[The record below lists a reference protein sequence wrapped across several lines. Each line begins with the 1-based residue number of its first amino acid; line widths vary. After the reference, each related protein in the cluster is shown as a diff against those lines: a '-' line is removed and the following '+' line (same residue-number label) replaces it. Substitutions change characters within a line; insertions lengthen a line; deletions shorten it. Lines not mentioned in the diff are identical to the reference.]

1 MNDASQ
7 MVFLIDDEPSV
18 LKALARVIGATGFR
32 TASFSSPQ
40 SFLEQYEPA
49 ARGCIVLDVSMPG
62 FTGLEL
68 QQALIEKNCS
78 LPIVFLTARGDIP
91 TSVRAMKHGA
101 VDFLTKPVDDN
112 DLIAAVDRALAR
124 EATDHVR
131 RAQIT
136 ELQMRFSTLTSREQ
150 EVLGHVIAGR
160 LNKQIAAVLGTTEK
174 TVKVHRARVMEKMQ
188 AASLADLV
196 RMAGRAG
203 ISAEGSVSAEGF
215 GGGATRRQ
223 TPLR

>member
-1 MNDASQ
+1 MNDASH

-101 VDFLTKPVDDN
+101 VDFLTKPVDDD

-188 AASLADLV
+188 AQSLAELV
-196 RMAGRAG
+196 RLSGTAG
-203 ISAEGSVSAEGF
+203 ISP
-215 GGGATRRQ
+215 
-223 TPLR
+223 TP

>member
-7 MVFLIDDEPSV
+7 IVFLIDDEPSV
-18 LKALARVIGATGFR
+18 LKALARVLCATGFR

-49 ARGCIVLDVSMPG
+49 ARGCLVLDVSMPG

-112 DLIAAVDRALAR
+112 DLIAAVDRALDQ

-131 RAQIT
+131 RAQIA
-136 ELQMRFSTLTSREQ
+136 ELQMRFSMLTSREQ

-188 AASLADLV
+188 AQSLAELV
-196 RMAGRAG
+196 RLSGTAG
-203 ISAEGSVSAEGF
+203 ISP
-215 GGGATRRQ
+215 
-223 TPLR
+223 TP

>member
-1 MNDASQ
+1 MNDASH

-18 LKALARVIGATGFR
+18 LKALARVFGATGFR

-188 AASLADLV
+188 AQSLAELV
-196 RMAGRAG
+196 RLSGTAG
-203 ISAEGSVSAEGF
+203 ISP
-215 GGGATRRQ
+215 
-223 TPLR
+223 TP

>member
-112 DLIAAVDRALAR
+112 DLIAAVDRALDR
-124 EATDHVR
+124 EATDQVR
-131 RAQIT
+131 RAQIA

-160 LNKQIAAVLGTTEK
+160 LNKQIAAALGTTEK
-174 TVKVHRARVMEKMQ
+174 TVKVHRARVMDKMQ
-188 AASLADLV
+188 AQSLAELV
-196 RMAGRAG
+196 RLSGTAG
-203 ISAEGSVSAEGF
+203 ISP
-215 GGGATRRQ
+215 
-223 TPLR
+223 TP

>member
-1 MNDASQ
+1 MNDANQ

-49 ARGCIVLDVSMPG
+49 ARGCMVLDVSMPG
-62 FTGLEL
+62 FSGLEL
-68 QQALIEKNCS
+68 QQALIQKDCS
-78 LPIVFLTARGDIP
+78 LPIVFLTGRGDIP
-91 TSVRAMKHGA
+91 TTVRAMKHGA

-112 DLIAAVDRALAR
+112 DLIAAVDRALDR
-124 EATDHVR
+124 EAKDHVR
-131 RAQIT
+131 RAQLA
-136 ELQMRFSTLTSREQ
+136 ELQMRLSTLTSREQ

-188 AASLADLV
+188 AQSLAELV
-196 RMAGRAG
+196 RLSGTAGL
-203 ISAEGSVSAEGF
+203 SP
-215 GGGATRRQ
+215 
-223 TPLR
+223 TP

>member
-1 MNDASQ
+1 MNDANQ

-188 AASLADLV
+188 AQSLAELV
-196 RMAGRAG
+196 RLSGTAG
-203 ISAEGSVSAEGF
+203 ISP
-215 GGGATRRQ
+215 
-223 TPLR
+223 TP

>member
-7 MVFLIDDEPSV
+7 IVFLIDDEPTV
-18 LKALARVIGATGFR
+18 LKALARVLCATGFR

-49 ARGCIVLDVSMPG
+49 ARGCLVLDVSMPG

-78 LPIVFLTARGDIP
+78 LPIVFLTGRGDIP

-101 VDFLTKPVDDN
+101 VDFLTKPVDDD
-112 DLIAAVDRALAR
+112 DLIAAVDRALDR
-124 EATDHVR
+124 EATDQVR
-131 RAQIT
+131 RAQIA

-174 TVKVHRARVMEKMQ
+174 TVKVHRARVMDKMQ
-188 AASLADLV
+188 AQSLAELV
-196 RMAGRAG
+196 RLSGTAG
-203 ISAEGSVSAEGF
+203 ISP
-215 GGGATRRQ
+215 
-223 TPLR
+223 TP

>member
-1 MNDASQ
+1 MSDASQ

-68 QQALIEKNCS
+68 QQALIEKKCS
-78 LPIVFLTARGDIP
+78 LPIVFLTGRGDIP

-112 DLIAAVDRALAR
+112 DLIAAVDRALDQ
-124 EATDHVR
+124 EAKDHVR
-131 RAQIT
+131 RAQMA
-136 ELQMRFSTLTSREQ
+136 ELQMRLATLTSREQ

-188 AASLADLV
+188 AQSLAELV
-196 RMAGRAG
+196 RLSGTAG
-203 ISAEGSVSAEGF
+203 ISP
-215 GGGATRRQ
+215 
-223 TPLR
+223 TP

>member
-18 LKALARVIGATGFR
+18 LKALARVFGATGFR

-188 AASLADLV
+188 AQSLAELV
-196 RMAGRAG
+196 RLSGTAG
-203 ISAEGSVSAEGF
+203 ISP
-215 GGGATRRQ
+215 
-223 TPLR
+223 TP

>member
-1 MNDASQ
+1 MNDASH

-188 AASLADLV
+188 AQSLAELV
-196 RMAGRAG
+196 RLSGTAGL
-203 ISAEGSVSAEGF
+203 SP
-215 GGGATRRQ
+215 
-223 TPLR
+223 TP

>member
-112 DLIAAVDRALAR
+112 DLIAAVDRALDQ

-131 RAQIT
+131 RAQIA

-188 AASLADLV
+188 AQSLAELV
-196 RMAGRAG
+196 RLSGTAG
-203 ISAEGSVSAEGF
+203 ISP
-215 GGGATRRQ
+215 
-223 TPLR
+223 TP

>member
-1 MNDASQ
+1 
-7 MVFLIDDEPSV
+7 
-18 LKALARVIGATGFR
+18 LKALTRVIGATGFR

-188 AASLADLV
+188 AQSLAELV
-196 RMAGRAG
+196 RLSGTAG
-203 ISAEGSVSAEGF
+203 ISP
-215 GGGATRRQ
+215 
-223 TPLR
+223 TP

>member
-49 ARGCIVLDVSMPG
+49 ARGCLVLDVSMPG

-112 DLIAAVDRALAR
+112 DLIAAVDRALDQ

-131 RAQIT
+131 RAQIA
-136 ELQMRFSTLTSREQ
+136 ELQMRFSMLTSREQ

-188 AASLADLV
+188 AQSLAELV
-196 RMAGRAG
+196 RLSGTAG
-203 ISAEGSVSAEGF
+203 ISP
-215 GGGATRRQ
+215 
-223 TPLR
+223 TP

>member
-78 LPIVFLTARGDIP
+78 LPIVFLTGRGDIP

-188 AASLADLV
+188 AQSLAELV
-196 RMAGRAG
+196 RLSGTAG
-203 ISAEGSVSAEGF
+203 ISP
-215 GGGATRRQ
+215 
-223 TPLR
+223 TP

>member
-1 MNDASQ
+1 MNDASH

-136 ELQMRFSTLTSREQ
+136 ELQLRFSTLTSREQ

-188 AASLADLV
+188 AQSLAELV
-196 RMAGRAG
+196 RLSGTAG
-203 ISAEGSVSAEGF
+203 ISP
-215 GGGATRRQ
+215 
-223 TPLR
+223 TP

>member
-112 DLIAAVDRALAR
+112 DLIAAVDRALDQ

-131 RAQIT
+131 RAQIA
-136 ELQMRFSTLTSREQ
+136 ELQMRFSMLTSREQ

-188 AASLADLV
+188 AQSLAELV
-196 RMAGRAG
+196 RLSGTAG
-203 ISAEGSVSAEGF
+203 ISP
-215 GGGATRRQ
+215 
-223 TPLR
+223 TP

>member
-62 FTGLEL
+62 LTGLEL

-112 DLIAAVDRALAR
+112 DLIAAVDRALDQ

-188 AASLADLV
+188 AQSLAELV
-196 RMAGRAG
+196 RLSGTAG
-203 ISAEGSVSAEGF
+203 ISP
-215 GGGATRRQ
+215 
-223 TPLR
+223 TP

>member
-1 MNDASQ
+1 MNDASH

-112 DLIAAVDRALAR
+112 DLIAAVDRALDR
-124 EATDHVR
+124 EATDQVR
-131 RAQIT
+131 RAQIA

-150 EVLGHVIAGR
+150 EVLGYVIAGR

-188 AASLADLV
+188 AQSLAELV
-196 RMAGRAG
+196 RLSGTAG
-203 ISAEGSVSAEGF
+203 ISP
-215 GGGATRRQ
+215 
-223 TPLR
+223 TP

>member
-7 MVFLIDDEPSV
+7 VVFLIDDEPSV

-32 TASFSSPQ
+32 TASFSSSQ

-62 FTGLEL
+62 LTGLEL

-112 DLIAAVDRALAR
+112 DLIAAVDRALDQ

-131 RAQIT
+131 RAQIA
-136 ELQMRFSTLTSREQ
+136 ELQMRFSMLTSREQ

-174 TVKVHRARVMEKMQ
+174 TVKVHRARVMDKMQ
-188 AASLADLV
+188 AQSLAELV
-196 RMAGRAG
+196 RLSGTAG
-203 ISAEGSVSAEGF
+203 ISP
-215 GGGATRRQ
+215 
-223 TPLR
+223 TP

>member
-1 MNDASQ
+1 MNDASH

-40 SFLEQYEPA
+40 SFLEQYEPT

-188 AASLADLV
+188 AQSLAELV
-196 RMAGRAG
+196 RLSGTAG
-203 ISAEGSVSAEGF
+203 ISP
-215 GGGATRRQ
+215 
-223 TPLR
+223 TP

>member
-174 TVKVHRARVMEKMQ
+174 TVKVHRARVMDKMQ
-188 AASLADLV
+188 AQSLAELV
-196 RMAGRAG
+196 RLSGTAG
-203 ISAEGSVSAEGF
+203 ISP
-215 GGGATRRQ
+215 
-223 TPLR
+223 TP

>member
-1 MNDASQ
+1 MNDASH

-32 TASFSSPQ
+32 TASFSSAQ

-188 AASLADLV
+188 AQSLAELV
-196 RMAGRAG
+196 RLSGTAG
-203 ISAEGSVSAEGF
+203 ISP
-215 GGGATRRQ
+215 
-223 TPLR
+223 TP

>member
-7 MVFLIDDEPSV
+7 IVFLIDDEPSV
-18 LKALARVIGATGFR
+18 LKALARVLCATGFR

-49 ARGCIVLDVSMPG
+49 ARGCLVLDVSMPG

-78 LPIVFLTARGDIP
+78 LPIVFLTGRGDIP

-101 VDFLTKPVDDN
+101 VDFLTKPVDDD
-112 DLIAAVDRALAR
+112 DLIAAVDRALDR
-124 EATDHVR
+124 EATDQFR
-131 RAQIT
+131 RAQVA
-136 ELQMRFSTLTSREQ
+136 ELQMRFSKLTLREQ

-174 TVKVHRARVMEKMQ
+174 TVKVHRARVMDKMQ
-188 AASLADLV
+188 AQSLAELV
-196 RMAGRAG
+196 RLSGTAG
-203 ISAEGSVSAEGF
+203 ISP
-215 GGGATRRQ
+215 
-223 TPLR
+223 TP

>member
-1 MNDASQ
+1 MNDANQ

-18 LKALARVIGATGFR
+18 LKALTRVIGATGFR

-112 DLIAAVDRALAR
+112 DLIGAVDRALDR

-131 RAQIT
+131 RSQIA

-150 EVLGHVIAGR
+150 EVLGYVIAGR

-188 AASLADLV
+188 AQSLAELV
-196 RMAGRAG
+196 RLSGTAG
-203 ISAEGSVSAEGF
+203 ISP
-215 GGGATRRQ
+215 
-223 TPLR
+223 TP

>member
-1 MNDASQ
+1 MNDASH

-68 QQALIEKNCS
+68 QQALIEKNYS

-188 AASLADLV
+188 AQSLAELV
-196 RMAGRAG
+196 RLSGTAG
-203 ISAEGSVSAEGF
+203 ISP
-215 GGGATRRQ
+215 
-223 TPLR
+223 TP

>member
-7 MVFLIDDEPSV
+7 IVFLIDDEPSV
-18 LKALARVIGATGFR
+18 LKALARVLCATGFR

-49 ARGCIVLDVSMPG
+49 ARGCLVLDVSMPG

-78 LPIVFLTARGDIP
+78 LPIVFLTGRGDIP

-101 VDFLTKPVDDN
+101 VDFLTKPVDDD
-112 DLIAAVDRALAR
+112 DLIAAVDRALDR
-124 EATDHVR
+124 EATDQVR
-131 RAQIT
+131 RAQIA

-174 TVKVHRARVMEKMQ
+174 TVKVHRARVMDKMQ
-188 AASLADLV
+188 AQSLAELV
-196 RMAGRAG
+196 RLSGTAG
-203 ISAEGSVSAEGF
+203 ISP
-215 GGGATRRQ
+215 
-223 TPLR
+223 TP

>member
-18 LKALARVIGATGFR
+18 LKALARVIGATGYR

-188 AASLADLV
+188 AQSLAELV
-196 RMAGRAG
+196 RLSGTAG
-203 ISAEGSVSAEGF
+203 ISP
-215 GGGATRRQ
+215 
-223 TPLR
+223 TP

>member
-188 AASLADLV
+188 AQSLAELV
-196 RMAGRAG
+196 RLSGTAG
-203 ISAEGSVSAEGF
+203 ISP
-215 GGGATRRQ
+215 
-223 TPLR
+223 TP

>member
-112 DLIAAVDRALAR
+112 DLIAAVDRALDR

-188 AASLADLV
+188 AQSLAELV
-196 RMAGRAG
+196 RLSGTAG
-203 ISAEGSVSAEGF
+203 ISP
-215 GGGATRRQ
+215 
-223 TPLR
+223 TP

>member
-62 FTGLEL
+62 LTGLEL

-188 AASLADLV
+188 AQSLAELV
-196 RMAGRAG
+196 RLSGTAG
-203 ISAEGSVSAEGF
+203 ISP
-215 GGGATRRQ
+215 
-223 TPLR
+223 TP